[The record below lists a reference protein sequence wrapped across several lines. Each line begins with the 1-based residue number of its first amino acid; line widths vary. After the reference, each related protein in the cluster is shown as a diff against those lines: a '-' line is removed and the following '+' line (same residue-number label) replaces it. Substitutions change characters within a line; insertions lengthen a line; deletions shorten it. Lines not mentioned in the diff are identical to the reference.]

1 MSQNNRDT
9 KCMLIKDVGY
19 LREKKLDKWKKH
31 LPRHICS
38 ALSAAQRLCYF
49 FWPSHSDKQQ
59 QDMQRAHIYH
69 KLLIF
74 KSLRPSQLA
83 AAVRFLHSFFTAVSP
98 SFSERSARLDCGR
111 GRAHG
116 FNAFPLDSFL
126 QYKRGF
132 FLNLY
137 DFSMITASWLSQ
149 SICTVVVAK
158 VVNESVFCPL

>member
-1 MSQNNRDT
+1 
-9 KCMLIKDVGY
+9 MLDIWG
-19 LREKKLDKWKKH
+19 KKNLTNETNIPH
-31 LPRHICS
+31 VIF
-38 ALSAAQRLCYF
+38 ALCNLQHWGTAIF
-49 FWPSHSDKQQ
+49 FWPSHLDKQQ
-59 QDMQRAHIYH
+59 HDMQRAHIYH

-98 SFSERSARLDCGR
+98 SISERSARLDCGR

-137 DFSMITASWLSQ
+137 DFSMITTSWLSQ